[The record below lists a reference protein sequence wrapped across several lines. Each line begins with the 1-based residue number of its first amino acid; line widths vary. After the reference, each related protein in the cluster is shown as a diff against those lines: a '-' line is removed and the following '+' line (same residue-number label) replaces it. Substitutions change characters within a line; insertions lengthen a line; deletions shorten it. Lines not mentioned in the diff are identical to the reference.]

1 MAWGSRILGGGLV
14 FAISMLQVGCISGP
28 VAALGNG
35 PATDGLQLT
44 AFNEP
49 TEPRLARSQV
59 PEQGTPPADAPKAGL
74 KLPPAESNLVP
85 SGNPVLTTSA
95 TVISPRQAAALI
107 EGSKVRVKV
116 RAWVNGRPIFDDEL
130 MQKVGPFVMEAA
142 RLPEPGRSEKV
153 AELFT
158 MALENMIDQE
168 VMYQDA
174 VKKLEKHNPK
184 ALAKLREMVNNDFEK
199 RLKKIR
205 EAGAS
210 EEQIREFAHTAR
222 RNLERENIAG
232 EYARNRI
239 IGYIEQ
245 QVTHEVVQEYYERHK
260 NEFKTDDKVEWQDVF
275 IAVGPKHPTLAD
287 ARRFAEGLLVRYR
300 VDMEFAKIQVHDDG
314 DSKLRGGEGL
324 GQRRGDIRPQELEA
338 PLFELKEG
346 QLGPLV
352 ELPTGVHIFRV
363 LKREYAGIL
372 PMNDQTQKQIRR
384 NLEKQIAEREYKQ
397 LTRELRSRAVIQLV
411 REVQ

>member
-1 MAWGSRILGGGLV
+1 
-14 FAISMLQVGCISGP
+14 
-28 VAALGNG
+28 
-35 PATDGLQLT
+35 
-44 AFNEP
+44 
-49 TEPRLARSQV
+49 
-59 PEQGTPPADAPKAGL
+59 
-74 KLPPAESNLVP
+74 
-85 SGNPVLTTSA
+85 
-95 TVISPRQAAALI
+95 
-107 EGSKVRVKV
+107 
-116 RAWVNGRPIFDDEL
+116 
-130 MQKVGPFVMEAA
+130 VGPFVMEAA